1 MLKKLALLSAITLTV
16 FVVNASYTFGQVNL
30 GNEFGQ
36 LNWGQPSTLSDLDS
50 VSNLLVSIL
59 NWVFGVLLAIGVA
72 FLLYA
77 GFLYITAQGADDKL
91 KKAKK
96 TLTWAIIGIAIA
108 LASKGI
114 VVLISNILY

>member
-1 MLKKLALLSAITLTV
+1 MLKKLALLSAIILTI
-16 FVVNASYTFGQVNL
+16 FVINAPYIHGQQL
-30 GNEFGQ
+30 GNEFYN
-36 LNWGQPSTLSDLDS
+36 LNWGTPSNLQNLSG
-50 VSNLLVSIL
+50 VSNLIVTLL

-77 GFLYITAQGADDKL
+77 GFLYITAQGDDK
-91 KKAKK
+91 KIEKAKK

-114 VVLISNILY
+114 VVLISSILS